1 MKLLIENW
9 RKFLTE
15 GDVLR
20 IGASNRNKEIVDVV
34 IDRLDWTPA
43 RKEHGAETYAA
54 TIINLRKKGY
64 TSQMIADKID
74 QMEMDAI
81 YSDLGM
87 IENQKSPELYGN
99 CGMLAVALL
108 EEGIKRN
115 KQVEVVFLH
124 NAQDP
129 LEDEDYDLYHVAMYY
144 NGKYY
149 DDRGETTEKE
159 MSSLVPLGL
168 TTPQN
173 EEPRHGRDYNLDS
186 YIVDDMQG
194 LDYIYKIVESLTG
207 WSKTCDEYRQRSI
220 KFWDGIENE
229 TIT

>member
-1 MKLLIENW
+1 MELILENW

-20 IGASNRNKEIVDVV
+20 IGASNRN
-34 IDRLDWTPA
+34 
-43 RKEHGAETYAA
+43 
-54 TIINLRKKGY
+54 
-64 TSQMIADKID
+64 
-74 QMEMDAI
+74 
-81 YSDLGM
+81 

-99 CGMLAVALL
+99 CGMLAIALL

-115 KQVEVVFLH
+115 KEVQVVFLH
-124 NAQDP
+124 STEDP
-129 LEDEDYDLYHVAMYY
+129 LEDEDYELYHVAMYY

-173 EEPRHGRDYNLDS
+173 EEPRQGRDYNLDS
-186 YIVDDMQG
+186 YIVDNMQG

-220 KFWDGIENE
+220 KFWDGIDNE
-229 TIT
+229 TPT